1 MQEKINLL
9 LTISYMGTNYS
20 GWQVQPN
27 KSTIQGEIEKV
38 FEKVFNEK
46 ISVVG
51 SGRTDAGV
59 HALFARA
66 NVLVSKSFI
75 LKHFT
80 NGGKFNFNKLIFTLN
95 NLLPSD
101 IRILKIKRVSLSF
114 NARFSA
120 KQKTY
125 RYVLQSGG
133 ILTPFDALT
142 TAFIPQ
148 KLDLIAMKTASECLL
163 GEHDFTA
170 FCSAQTSTNDHI
182 RTIYN
187 ISIKPSGNKVY
198 IEITGNG
205 FLYNMVR
212 IIVGTLIDVGTG
224 KIPASEVKTILE
236 SKNRSL
242 AGKTFPA
249 HALFLKKVK
258 Y

>member
-1 MQEKINLL
+1 MQDKINLL

-20 GWQVQPN
+20 GWQVQPK

-38 FEKVFNEK
+38 FEKIFNEK

-66 NVLVSKSFI
+66 NVLLPKSFL
-75 LKHFT
+75 LKHFVK
-80 NGGKFNFNKLIFTLN
+80 NEKYDFNKLIN
-95 NLLPSD
+95 SINRLLPAD
-101 IRILKIKRVSLSF
+101 IRILKVKRVSLSF

-120 KQKTY
+120 KCKTY

-133 ILTPFDALT
+133 ILSPFDALT
-142 TAFIPQ
+142 TAFVAEKLNIKEMQ
-148 KLDLIAMKTASECLL
+148 KAGEFLV

-170 FCSAQTSTNDHI
+170 FCSAQTACTDHV
-182 RTIYN
+182 RTIYDL
-187 ISIKPSGNKVY
+187 SVKSAGNKVY
-198 IEITGNG
+198 IDITGNG

-212 IIVGTLIDVGTG
+212 IIVGTLVMVGTN

-242 AGKTFPA
+242 AGKTFPS
-249 HALFLKKVK
+249 HALFLQKVK